1 MESING
7 LRNHAVNLMEVGYRN
22 DDDEL
27 EREAKVM
34 IDNIDLFKNEVN
46 LASTGEVQSLWNKK
60 SSPDFDNLIEF
71 DVKVIEEIEKVNEIM
86 NELEIEVNSN
96 GENQMRLIGVAKAG
110 ITSARNHFIQRMQFI
125 KGVN

>member
-1 MESING
+1 M
-7 LRNHAVNLMEVGYRN
+7 
-22 DDDEL
+22 
-27 EREAKVM
+27 
-34 IDNIDLFKNEVN
+34 
-46 LASTGEVQSLWNKK
+46 
-60 SSPDFDNLIEF
+60 IEF
-71 DVKVIEEIEKVNEIM
+71 DVKVIEEIEKVNKIM